1 VSACESAVAA
11 AWNRAQLSAGAE
23 LDTLDFIATAKAQ
36 VGDDARATSLSGSW
50 VGELSTNNGTAQ
62 VSGALS
68 AK

>member
-11 AWNRAQLSAGAE
+11 AWSRAQLSSGAE
-23 LDTLDFIATAKAQ
+23 IDTLDFTATAKAQ
-36 VGDDARATSLSGSW
+36 VGDDARPTTLSGSW
-50 VGELSTNNGTAQ
+50 VGELSTNAGTAQ